1 MKKLL
6 AFAILLIF
14 LFLLGGR
21 IVLYQALT
29 IDNRNTIMQSIENGS
44 ALASEALIIL
54 DKKDASKLIDG
65 NEITYQDHRYDITS
79 IENKGNKVIVHAIN
93 DTEEEKL
100 MAGLNDTCLN
110 SSHQNPLSHR
120 STLSL
125 LDDFFKEYTSGKN
138 TKIAP
143 QAGLKQTYSSI
154 KNSSIPEGFERLS
167 IPPPKIQAA

>member
-21 IVLYQALT
+21 IVLYQVLT
-29 IDNRNTIMQSIENGS
+29 IDNRNGMMESIQNGS
-44 ALASEALIIL
+44 VSAKEVVISI
-54 DKKDASKLIDG
+54 DKKDAQRLIDG
-65 NEITYQDHRYDITS
+65 NEITYQDHRYDITR
-79 IENKGNKVIVHAIN
+79 IETRGNKVIVHAIN
-93 DTEEEKL
+93 DAEEEKL
-100 MAGLNDTCLN
+100 MAGLNDMYLN

-120 STLSL
+120 NAFSL

-138 TKIAP
+138 IKIEP
-143 QAGLKQTYSSI
+143 QIGLKQTYSFDR
-154 KNSSIPEGFERLS
+154 NSSIPEGFQRLF